1 MKLKNKPTRIR
12 EHENILIDYIIKH
25 FIKRELQYA
34 ESKAYPQYIETLN
47 ALQADLE
54 ALKEFN
60 SNWVRK
66 EDRNEKLP

>member
-1 MKLKNKPTRIR
+1 MKLKNKTTRIR

-34 ESKAYPQYIETLN
+34 ESKVYPQYIETLN